1 MIPKGSTPIKNEIL
15 IDILAKGLLSKDE
28 IRIVA
33 YIIRWSWGFVGKN
46 KRQDWTKPLQ
56 QKKIA
61 EDIEMQKSHLNRNLK
76 KMIAENK
83 ILEKDG
89 CYQFNEH
96 YNQWIK
102 VTKKSTEKAD
112 KKLPNSQPKLPK
124 SQPEITKMVT
134 KVTKMVTE
142 TPLKGNKG
150 NGLPKF
156 KETYKETLKET
167 IKEKGSVF
175 SEILKEFIKHR
186 DKNKKK
192 MTDYAVYLKIQKLNK
207 MTDDVNEQIEI
218 LKQSIEKGWQDV
230 YPLKDNQKG
239 GSNGNSRKLQQQPKT
254 ESEYDHLCKVYRNDT

>member
-1 MIPKGSTPIKNEIL
+1 MIPNGSTPIKNEIL

-28 IRIVA
+28 IRIIA
-33 YIIRWSWGFVGKN
+33 YIIRWSWGFIGKN

-61 EDIEMQKSHLNRNLK
+61 EDIEMDRGLLNRNIKRMIIEK
-76 KMIAENK
+76 K
-83 ILEKDG
+83 LVEKDG

-96 YNQWIK
+96 YDQWVKID
-102 VTKKSTEKAD
+102 KKSIGKAEKKLTKSQSKLTKSQSKLTKSQLLVD
-112 KKLPNSQPKLPK
+112 KKS
-124 SQPEITKMVT
+124 IGTD
-134 KVTKMVTE
+134 
-142 TPLKGNKG
+142 LKGSNGK
-150 NGLPKF
+150 GLPKF

-192 MTDYAVYLKIQKLNK
+192 MTDYAVYLKLQKLNK
-207 MTDDVNEQIEI
+207 MTNDVNEQIEI

-230 YPLKDNQKG
+230 YPLKKEKIVNNSQ
-239 GSNGNSRKLQQQPKT
+239 NGYEQFM
-254 ESEYDHLCKVYRNDT
+254 EKVMNDRR